1 MRYTIST
8 EDTDELRPGETDET
22 ASILQGLRVL
32 LMTRKGSV
40 PMYRN
45 FGVTM
50 EYLDKPIPIAQA
62 LIAAELT
69 EAIARYEPRA
79 ALKGVTLQPDEQ
91 VPGHVLVEVEVEL

>member
-1 MRYTIST
+1 
-8 EDTDELRPGETDET
+8 
-22 ASILQGLRVL
+22 
-32 LMTRKGSV
+32 
-40 PMYRN
+40 
-45 FGVTM
+45 M

-79 ALKGVTLQPDEQ
+79 ALKGVTVQPDKQ